1 MAVETNWGAFLSQD
15 SELPP
20 DVSFR
25 IIGDEE
31 DGGKIFRAHKLLLA
45 GVSPVFRQQ
54 FFGPMKDTEEVVK
67 VEETTPEAFDTMLS
81 YIYKLPGKD
90 TFRLDK
96 KDCQK
101 LFELLSLARK
111 YMIPNLETVTLS
123 TIETLAITR
132 ENMIFTA
139 TVATNYKKIFD
150 DPCKKLLVKCLA
162 WLFATTKGA
171 GDIFALIMET
181 KNNFPEASL
190 DILHELLSVGNKTLQ
205 VPGTFKQWNA
215 ASSKCAILTQYMKGS

>member
-1 MAVETNWGAFLSQD
+1 M
-15 SELPP
+15 
-20 DVSFR
+20 SFS
-25 IIGDEE
+25 IKGDEE
-31 DGGKIFRAHKLLLA
+31 DDGKKFRAHKLLLA

-90 TFRLDK
+90 TFRLDN

-111 YMIPNLETVTLS
+111 YMIPNLETVTFS
-123 TIETLAITR
+123 TIEALVITR

-139 TVATNYKKIFD
+139 TVATQYKKIFD
-150 DPCKKLLVKCLA
+150 DVCKKLLVKCLE
-162 WLFATTKGA
+162 WLFKTTKGA

-190 DILHELLSVGNKTLQ
+190 DILHELLSVGNESLQ
-205 VPGTFKQWNA
+205 VPGSYKQWNIMF
-215 ASSKCAILTQYMKGS
+215 SKCAILTQYTKRP

>member
-15 SELPP
+15 SDLPP
-20 DVSFR
+20 DVSFC
-25 IIGDEE
+25 IKADEE
-31 DGGKIFRAHKLLLA
+31 DGVKILRAHKLLLA

-54 FFGPMKDTEEVVK
+54 FFGPMKDTEKVVK
-67 VEETTPEAFDTMLS
+67 VEETTSEAFDTMLS
-81 YIYKLPGKD
+81 YIYKPPGKD

-101 LFELLSLARK
+101 LFELLTLARK

-139 TVATNYKKIFD
+139 TVATKYKKIFD
-150 DPCKKLLVKCLA
+150 DVCKKLLAKCLE
-162 WLFATTKGA
+162 WLFKTTKGA

-181 KNNFPEASL
+181 KKNFPEASL
-190 DILHELLSVGNKTLQ
+190 DILHELLSVGNETLQ
-205 VPGTFKQWNA
+205 VPGNYKQW
-215 ASSKCAILTQYMKGS
+215 KR

>member
-20 DVSFR
+20 DVSFC
-25 IIGDEE
+25 IKEDDE

-54 FFGPMKDTEEVVK
+54 FFGPMKDTEEVVE
-67 VEETTPEAFDTMLS
+67 VEETTSEAFDTMLS

-90 TFRLDK
+90 TFTLGK

-101 LFELLSLARK
+101 LFELLTLARK
-111 YMIPNLETVTLS
+111 YMIPNLETVTLIA
-123 TIETLAITR
+123 IEALAITR

-139 TVATNYKKIFD
+139 TVATKYKKIFD
-150 DPCKKLLVKCLA
+150 DVCNKLLVKCLE
-162 WLFATTKGA
+162 WLFETTKGA

-190 DILHELLSVGNKTLQ
+190 DILHELLSVGNESLQ
-205 VPGTFKQWNA
+205 VPGSYNQWYA
-215 ASSKCAILTQYMKGS
+215 ASSKRVAFTQHMKRF